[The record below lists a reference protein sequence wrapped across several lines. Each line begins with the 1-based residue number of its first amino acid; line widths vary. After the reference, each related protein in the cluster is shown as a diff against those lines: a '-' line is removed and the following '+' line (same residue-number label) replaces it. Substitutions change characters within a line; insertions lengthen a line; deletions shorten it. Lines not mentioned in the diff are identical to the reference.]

1 MYPHLPQ
8 CPALLSFLSNLLL
21 TSLKTQH
28 CGSQV
33 ARMND
38 DDLQKIRQARL
49 QQLQQENAASP
60 GNGDG
65 GSGDQQSAEAEAR
78 KSVLSQILTPEANDR
93 LGRIA
98 LVKADRARELE
109 SRLIALARAGQIR
122 QRVTDDDLRAMLEGA
137 SEAGKKEE
145 SKIVFQRRREMY
157 DDENEDWD

>member
-1 MYPHLPQ
+1 
-8 CPALLSFLSNLLL
+8 
-21 TSLKTQH
+21 
-28 CGSQV
+28 
-33 ARMND
+33 MND

-60 GNGDG
+60 SNSGDG
-65 GSGDQQSAEAEAR
+65 GGDQQRAEAEAR

-98 LVKADRARELE
+98 LVKADRAHELE

-122 QRVTDDDLRAMLEGA
+122 QRVTDDELRGMLEGA

-145 SKIVFQRRREMY
+145 GKIVFQRRRGMAY
-157 DDENEDWD
+157 DDEENDDWD